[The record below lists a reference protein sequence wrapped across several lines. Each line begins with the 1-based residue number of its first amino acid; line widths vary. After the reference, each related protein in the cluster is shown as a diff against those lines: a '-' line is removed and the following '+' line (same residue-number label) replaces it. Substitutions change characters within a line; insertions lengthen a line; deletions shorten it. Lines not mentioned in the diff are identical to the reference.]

1 MKIQEFRDLLK
12 SADRDKLEKAFAEC
26 YKQFSKA
33 KKEEIDLLVQDILS
47 GNDDKKKEKGKAVSF
62 EELEGQIAL
71 FVDNAYAQ
79 NYLAPNRSVPKNQR
93 SKWRFLV
100 MNFIKELEKIAP
112 ESQYYERA
120 VQCLWDLYGVLCR
133 GCEVYL
139 FSSDD
144 PFASVRWEQEEL
156 YHLLVKKT
164 FQLGYTRENI
174 RKVLPLCASG
184 GLSRTNL
191 YAMNQLALLSELKT
205 SDVKYMAIEEAKK
218 LIEQA
223 GNAPKKTDYYSTD
236 AYYRR
241 EKNDNLCEL
250 ILLISIDLAETEAG
264 IKYYFAKCQETNK
277 EIALYRALEC
287 AEWMEDSRA
296 WIDIYRYGLTK
307 KIEPREKL
315 QEKYKKLTT
324 AKG

>member
-1 MKIQEFRDLLK
+1 M
-12 SADRDKLEKAFAEC
+12 
-26 YKQFSKA
+26 
-33 KKEEIDLLVQDILS
+33 
-47 GNDDKKKEKGKAVSF
+47 
-62 EELEGQIAL
+62 
-71 FVDNAYAQ
+71 
-79 NYLAPNRSVPKNQR
+79 
-93 SKWRFLV
+93 
-100 MNFIKELEKIAP
+100 
-112 ESQYYERA
+112 
-120 VQCLWDLYGVLCR
+120 
-133 GCEVYL
+133 
-139 FSSDD
+139 
-144 PFASVRWEQEEL
+144 

-223 GNAPKKTDYYSTD
+223 GNALKKTDYYSTD

-250 ILLISIDLAETEAG
+250 ILIISIDLVETEAG
-264 IKYYFAKCQETNK
+264 IKYYFAKCQETDR

-307 KIEPREKL
+307 KIKPREKL
-315 QEKYKKLTT
+315 QEKYEKLTC
-324 AKG
+324 GNRI